1 MVKSFGFYAVGY
13 LAIVLVVMVY
23 YIRFMPLEEVLT
35 SYQISPLGT
44 VLKTAN
50 KIIDFNVMG
59 TGEKDTVSQSTG
71 DYTLYYKYIHDV
83 FKLHSFLFVGM
94 LFSVVAFGLSLL
106 VNRKEKVPR
115 EDLLSRLFLYFWV
128 LSLFAGYAVY
138 FASRGFFI
146 DYFREFLP
154 PLVLIFSAWLF
165 QSLPGAIAD
174 KERFTQRLIL
184 AGLPLL
190 AVLFILQE
198 NYPVFYGTGF
208 YASIAIALVAL
219 FTFIRTFETSTRRIY
234 FAISL
239 VAIIAFILF
248 PRQTVLKVYLSG
260 PMPSLG
266 MIGVIYGVTWVFLK
280 ERIRPLSGDYLRFV
294 TLSIAAAALVVS
306 ISRSALLLGVAYD
319 TPWSPE
325 SLKTIVTYLQ
335 NNTRPGDEI
344 MSGAVI
350 WEFQALRRPF
360 HMISH
365 PLVFEFPVWPEKQD
379 EIRLAVAANPPKIII
394 LDGFTEKTYF
404 RQIPSIP
411 DLLHREYQLVLTEG
425 TKKNPVRVYRLNEDL
440 IQPHGHPIGSIFNN
454 LNDSPIPSRR
464 ERWARGTNSASRM
477 DYASL

>member
-1 MVKSFGFYAVGY
+1 
-13 LAIVLVVMVY
+13 
-23 YIRFMPLEEVLT
+23 
-35 SYQISPLGT
+35 
-44 VLKTAN
+44 
-50 KIIDFNVMG
+50 
-59 TGEKDTVSQSTG
+59 
-71 DYTLYYKYIHDV
+71 
-83 FKLHSFLFVGM
+83 M

-106 VNRKEKVPR
+106 VNRKGKLSR

-128 LSLFAGYAVY
+128 LSLFAGYAAY
-138 FASRGFFI
+138 LASRGFFI

-154 PLVLIFSAWLF
+154 PLVLIFSAWVF

-174 KERFTQRLIL
+174 RERLTKRLVL
-184 AGLPLL
+184 AGLPLSG
-190 AVLFILQE
+190 VLFILQE

-219 FTFIRTFETSTRRIY
+219 VTFTGTFESSARRIY
-234 FAISL
+234 FAMSL

-248 PRQTVLKVYLSG
+248 PQQTVFKAYLTG
-260 PMPSLG
+260 PLPSLG

-280 ERIRPLSGDYLRFV
+280 GRIRPLRGDYLRFV

-306 ISRSALLLGVAYD
+306 ISRSALLLNVAYD

-325 SLKTIVTYLQ
+325 SLKTIVTYLR
-335 NNTRPGDEI
+335 NNTRPGDEV

-365 PLVFEFPVWPEKQD
+365 PLVFEFPVWPEKQN
-379 EIRLAVAANPPKIII
+379 EIRAAIAANPPKIII
-394 LDGFTEKTYF
+394 LDGFTEKSYF
-404 RQIPSIP
+404 RQFPSIP

-425 TKKNPVRVYRLNEDL
+425 TKQYPVRVYRLIEKPM
-440 IQPHGHPIGSIFNN
+440 QSHGLTGGTI
-454 LNDSPIPSRR
+454 LNDFYDSPIPTRR
-464 ERWARGTNSASRM
+464 ERVGKGIDSAGRM